1 MCIEALRGRYRLI
14 PSDIG
19 EDALM
24 KAKGMTFTTGS
35 YEVEGLGHLCVLRM
49 KAFAMKGGK
58 VPVVKT
64 GDSWKTHLYELLTPM
79 TAIRD
84 RDSDLKDYCPGDH
97 WYDDIKYPCSY
108 SKKDRNAAGRFNA
121 AARSYLRTYLK
132 QAESA
137 KPCGESEKTVLIRNY
152 AEQLISKGGPAV
164 DQVTRLF
171 GDDFARRLILRH
183 MYGADEQ

>member
-1 MCIEALRGRYRLI
+1 MMTDDIE
-14 PSDIG
+14 
-19 EDALM
+19 
-24 KAKGMTFTTGS
+24 
-35 YEVEGLGHLCVLRM
+35 
-49 KAFAMKGGK
+49 K
-58 VPVVKT
+58 V
-64 GDSWKTHLYELLTPM
+64 LLTEKQL
-79 TAIRD
+79 AAKIEELGKQISDDYRD
-84 RDSDLKDYCPGDH
+84 RDSDLKEYCPGDH

-137 KPCGESEKTVLIRNY
+137 KPCIESEKTALIRNY
-152 AEQLISKGGPAV
+152 AEQLISQGGPAV